1 MSNKTEM
8 VSKRTRTI
16 GKSKLQKWQFALIEI
31 YEDVFACGY
40 DCAVSP
46 EEKAQARLLRRVIK
60 QIKKVL
66 DEGGKI

>member
-16 GKSKLQKWQFALIEI
+16 AKSKLEKWQFALQEV
-31 YEDVFACGY
+31 YEDAFACGY
-40 DCAVSP
+40 DCAVPP

-60 QIKKVL
+60 EIGKIK
-66 DEGGKI
+66 EGGKK